1 MLPLTTSAT
10 YAKFFFSLL
19 EDTGRFECRL
29 CTKHVAQQQ
38 DKGFTNL
45 MSHLMTLHPY
55 YPTVHSDA
63 LRASTRAI
71 PVATFVSDTSK
82 ALFGWM
88 DLVVT
93 KNLPFS
99 TVDDETFR
107 KYFGLQAT
115 TASTLRSTMN
125 DVCFAVE
132 AQIQQQLPE
141 LFGIVLDDWYPH
153 AITFVI
159 GDNCSV
165 NQRMA
170 GLLNVPLVGCVSHR
184 FNLAVQR
191 LVEEHKNLL
200 DRIHCVML
208 RARSVKNRS
217 ALRLLTPLAPKLRND
232 TRWSSTYA
240 MVARF
245 FEIKDHL
252 AAITDL
258 RAIFPAPVEID
269 AMHSLRA
276 VLDVMQGFT
285 LVFQRE
291 DLTLSE
297 ARVLMDAL
305 CDKFPSMSHHLS
317 PRAAIV
323 KHPDFET
330 SVIKV
335 IDGAVGEL
343 TEVERSALS
352 RFEIATVISPVSQRS
367 EASAGLAMDIL
378 RSKRAKL
385 SDQVVMGYEDLR
397 CVLPTSNIVERM
409 YGRLVTLGP

>member
-1 MLPLTTSAT
+1 MLPPTTSAT

-38 DKGFTNL
+38 GKGFTNL
-45 MSHLMTLHPY
+45 MSRLMTRHPD

-63 LRASTRAI
+63 LRASTPAI

-93 KNLPFS
+93 NHLPFS
-99 TVDDETFR
+99 TVEDETFR

-115 TASTLRSTMN
+115 TAPTLRSTMN

-132 AQIQQQLPE
+132 AKIQQQLPE
-141 LFGIVLDDWYPH
+141 LFGIELYSKKLD

-165 NQRMA
+165 NQRIA
-170 GLLNVPLVGCVSHR
+170 GLLNVPLIGCVSHH

-191 LVEEHKNLL
+191 MMEEHKNLS

-208 RARSVKNRS
+208 RARNVKNRS
-217 ALRLLTPLAPKLRND
+217 ALRLLTPLPPKLRND

-276 VLDVMQGFT
+276 
-285 LVFQRE
+285 
-291 DLTLSE
+291 
-297 ARVLMDAL
+297 
-305 CDKFPSMSHHLS
+305 FPSMSHHLS

-330 SVIKV
+330 AVINV

-352 RFEIATVISPVSQRS
+352 GFEIATVISPASQRP

-378 RSKRAKL
+378 RSKSAKL
-385 SDQVVMGYEDLR
+385 SDQVVMGENVIQGEGG
-397 CVLPTSNIVERM
+397 VLALAAT
-409 YGRLVTLGP
+409 YDT

>member
-1 MLPLTTSAT
+1 
-10 YAKFFFSLL
+10 
-19 EDTGRFECRL
+19 
-29 CTKHVAQQQ
+29 
-38 DKGFTNL
+38 
-45 MSHLMTLHPY
+45 
-55 YPTVHSDA
+55 
-63 LRASTRAI
+63 
-71 PVATFVSDTSK
+71 
-82 ALFGWM
+82 
-88 DLVVT
+88 
-93 KNLPFS
+93 
-99 TVDDETFR
+99 
-107 KYFGLQAT
+107 
-115 TASTLRSTMN
+115 
-125 DVCFAVE
+125 
-132 AQIQQQLPE
+132 
-141 LFGIVLDDWYPH
+141 
-153 AITFVI
+153 
-159 GDNCSV
+159 
-165 NQRMA
+165 MA
-170 GLLNVPLVGCVSHR
+170 GLLNVPLIGCVSHR

-191 LVEEHKNLL
+191 MMEEHKNLS

-217 ALRLLTPLAPKLRND
+217 VLHLLTPLAPKLRND

-285 LVFQRE
+285 LAFQRE

-330 SVIKV
+330 AVIKV

-352 RFEIATVISPVSQRS
+352 GFEMATVISPASQRP

-378 RSKRAKL
+378 RSKSAKL

-397 CVLPTSNIVERM
+397 CFSPRRIS
-409 YGRLVTLGP
+409 

>member
-1 MLPLTTSAT
+1 
-10 YAKFFFSLL
+10 
-19 EDTGRFECRL
+19 
-29 CTKHVAQQQ
+29 
-38 DKGFTNL
+38 
-45 MSHLMTLHPY
+45 MSHLMTRHPD

-63 LRASTRAI
+63 LRASTPAI

-93 KNLPFS
+93 KHLPFS
-99 TVDDETFR
+99 TVEDETFR

-115 TASTLRSTMN
+115 TAPTLRSTMN

-132 AQIQQQLPE
+132 AKIQQQLPE
-141 LFGIVLDDWYPH
+141 LFGIELYSKTLD

-170 GLLNVPLVGCVSHR
+170 GLLNVPLIGCVSHR

-191 LVEEHKNLL
+191 MMEEHKNLS

-217 ALRLLTPLAPKLRND
+217 VLHLLTPLAPKLRND

-285 LVFQRE
+285 LAFQRE

-305 CDKFPSMSHHLS
+305 CDKFL
-317 PRAAIV
+317 RY
-323 KHPDFET
+323 FET
-330 SVIKV
+330 AVIKV

-352 RFEIATVISPVSQRS
+352 GFEMATVISPASQRP

-378 RSKRAKL
+378 RSKSAKL
-385 SDQVVMGYEDLR
+385 SDQVVMGENIIQGEGG
-397 CVLPTSNIVERM
+397 VLALAATSESEYWNARVIEKVR
-409 YGRLVTLGP
+409 TN